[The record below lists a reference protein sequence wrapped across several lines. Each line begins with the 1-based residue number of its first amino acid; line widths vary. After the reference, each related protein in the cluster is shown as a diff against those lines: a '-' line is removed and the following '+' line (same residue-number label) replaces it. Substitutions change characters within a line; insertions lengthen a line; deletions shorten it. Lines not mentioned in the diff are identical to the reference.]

1 MRPLPPIAEVGA
13 EGKDGCRWLPFL
25 SFRPFCFRPPAN
37 AGARR
42 RPSGRP
48 DRPPGMKIS
57 GTRRKFLG
65 SSDRPPPKRLSGLRF
80 FMRKWSGLHQPENA
94 ILYFSSQRFTW
105 IR

>member
-48 DRPPGMKIS
+48 DRPP
-57 GTRRKFLG
+57 
-65 SSDRPPPKRLSGLRF
+65 PKRLSGLRF